1 MAPIHN
7 YLIVSVLGPNRPGMM
22 SELSR
27 TYDHYGCDLIH
38 SQMNVLG
45 QDLSAYFFLSGNWG
59 AIAKLEAALPALEQR
74 LSLSIQSRRTQELT
88 PTQPLMTYSLQV
100 IAVDRGGILNELF
113 DLCQKE
119 TVFVEESCSYT
130 YLNSTGTIMF
140 NAQLKVHIPTN
151 VHVATLRDVLM
162 NYCDEHNCEGFLE
175 SLRS

>member
-1 MAPIHN
+1 MGPIHN
-7 YLIVSVLGPNRPGMM
+7 YLIVSVLGPNRHTMM

-27 TYDHYGCDLIH
+27 TYAHYRCDLLH

-74 LSLSIQSRRTQELT
+74 LGLAIQSRRTQEISN
-88 PTQPLMTYSLQV
+88 PQPLMTYSLQ
-100 IAVDRGGILNELF
+100 IISVDRSGLLHELF

-119 TVFVEESCSYT
+119 SVFVEEACSDT
-130 YLNSTGTIMF
+130 YFNSTGTIML
-140 NAQLKVHIPTN
+140 NVQLKVHIPTT

-162 NYCDEHNCEGFLE
+162 NYCDQHNCEGFLE